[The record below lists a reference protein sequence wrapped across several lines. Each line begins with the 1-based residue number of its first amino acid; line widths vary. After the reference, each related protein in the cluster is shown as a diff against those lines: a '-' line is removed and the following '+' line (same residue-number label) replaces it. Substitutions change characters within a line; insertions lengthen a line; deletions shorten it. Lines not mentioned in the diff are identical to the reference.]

1 MGHKKKGCRTRRSLH
16 QQAYDRLQ
24 SMQTWGDSKR
34 EDKTSDPAAVRDKIY
49 SFSSY
54 KTYFQQIKQFLRWV
68 KEHHPETQNLKE
80 ARQYR
85 LDWLQKQVDAGA
97 SSWTISTASAALNKL
112 YGIHPEDPDYFTPPK
127 RRKADIVRSRGPKVR
142 DKHFSEEKNAQ
153 LVNFC
158 RGVGPRINVLKKLQS
173 NDLYTREQAEA
184 TLAAANAKDD
194 KATIKALTE
203 ALKLYP
209 DQDYFVRHYRDKNG
223 KTRFAPIVGP
233 HKAEI
238 IERFHTTPPGKKV
251 WEYVNTNA
259 DIHSYRADYATYLY
273 KLIARPIKNLHYRNK
288 ILCSD
293 GKYRSEIYVCR
304 GVDRGKKLDRRAIH
318 LISVALGHGRED
330 TAIANYI
337 RNL

>member
-1 MGHKKKGCRTRRSLH
+1 MGHKKKGSSTRRSLH
-16 QQAYDRLQ
+16 QQAYDRFQ
-24 SMQTWGDSKR
+24 SMQAWGDSKR
-34 EDKTSDPAAVRDKIY
+34 DDKTSDPAAVRDKLY
-49 SFSSY
+49 SFSTY
-54 KTYFQQIKQFLRWV
+54 KTYFQQTKQFLRWV
-68 KEHHPETQNLKE
+68 KEQHPETQNLKE

-85 LDWLQKQVDAGA
+85 RDWLQKQVNDGA
-97 SSWTISTASAALNKL
+97 SAWTVSTASAALNKL
-112 YGIHPEDPDYFTPPK
+112 YDIRPEDPDYFTPPK
-127 RRKADIVRSRGPKVR
+127 RQKADIVRSRGPKIR
-142 DKHFSEEKNAQ
+142 DQHFSEMKNAD

-158 RGVGPRINVLKKLQS
+158 RGVGPRVNVLRKLRS
-173 NDLYTREQAEA
+173 DDLYTRDQAEA
-184 TLAAANAKDD
+184 ALAAAKARDD
-194 KATIKALTE
+194 KAAVKAITE

-233 HKAEI
+233 HKFEI
-238 IERFHTTPPGKKV
+238 VERFRNTPPGKKV

-259 DIHSYRADYATYLY
+259 DIHGYRADYATYLY
-273 KLIARPIKNLHYRNK
+273 KLTARPIESLKYRNK
-288 ILCSD
+288 MLCED

-304 GVDRGKKLDRRAIH
+304 GVDHGKKLDRRAIH